1 MKKWILN
8 IVLLLLMFETI
19 QAQDGPVL
27 TFNVPTQNMLQFNR
41 YLINPAFSVVK
52 ENDMHLTLYHRN
64 QWIEFNDSPELYM
77 LTYSG
82 RVGERSG
89 AGIGLYQQNLGIITS
104 FGGVAN
110 YAYQIPLKE
119 NISLAVGFN
128 LAYYTTGVNRNK
140 SVSNEPDPAILE
152 LSNNS
157 LLTLKPGINVTWGSF
172 DVGVY
177 AENLVDYDF
186 KSSGLVE
193 EYSNKTFSGH
203 AMYHHQMKNQSGLF
217 EDGYFRLMMRGRIN
231 EIEDFGIGGSLL
243 VNFPYLGWVQ
253 TGLDDYYGVSF
264 GIGGH
269 LTNKLSLGYTYE
281 RVINDGAVNFGPTHE
296 ITLSFRFP
304 AKSSN
309 QTTRTFDNT
318 KKPIEV
324 VKVET
329 DEEESEEYIEEEE
342 LIATPKKK
350 TSKQNVKEE
359 DKTTS
364 TTTYNKDAEIEKLRM
379 TLDENNIK
387 LLEMIV
393 KDDSI
398 AKLRKEEFEKRIE
411 NMMAYIQ
418 RLENTAPKKEEC
430 NCEET
435 IETTVITETTT
446 TVRKN
451 EKNSAT
457 EESKKDI
464 STILAETKSTSDVDV
479 VKTSTTKTSTTTKD
493 SKNDINS
500 KLSALKSNS
509 NNNQTKTKFTLT
521 DDEIKNYYSKL
532 TTKQRATAKRNYLEV
547 ANQEPG
553 YYIMANVFSDPA
565 LADNFINQLKK
576 LGIKAYYFDNP
587 KNKFRYVYLRKH
599 DNWSDALISYYTN
612 VDNTY
617 FDTIWIMNININKPQ

>member
-8 IVLLLLMFETI
+8 IVLLILMFETI

-52 ENDMHLTLYHRN
+52 ENASHLTLYHRN

-152 LSNNS
+152 LANNS

-203 AMYHHQMKNQSGLF
+203 AMYHHQMNNQSGLF
-217 EDGYFRLMMRGRIN
+217 EDGYFRLMMLGKIN

-253 TGLDDYYGVSF
+253 TGLDDYYGISF
-264 GIGGH
+264 GLGGH

-304 AKSSN
+304 SKSTN

-318 KKPIEV
+318 KKSIET
-324 VKVET
+324 VKVEV
-329 DEEESEEYIEEEE
+329 EEEEYIEEEE
-342 LIATPKKK
+342 VIVIPKEK
-350 TSKQNVKEE
+350 TAKQGVNQDIKP
-359 DKTTS
+359 D
-364 TTTYNKDAEIEKLRM
+364 NKDAEIEKLRM
-379 TLDENNIK
+379 TLDEKNIK
-387 LLEMIV
+387 FLDMIV

-398 AKLRKEEFEKRIE
+398 AKLKKEDYEKRIV

-418 RLENTAPKKEEC
+418 RLENTAQKKEEC

-451 EKNSAT
+451 EKNAAT
-457 EESKKDI
+457 EGSKKDI
-464 STILAETKSTSDVDV
+464 STILAETESASDINV
-479 VKTSTTKTSTTTKD
+479 VKINNKTITSNKEN
-493 SKNDINS
+493 KNDINA
-500 KLSALKSNS
+500 KLSALKPNTN
-509 NNNQTKTKFTLT
+509 NNNQSKTKFTLT
-521 DDEIKNYYSKL
+521 DEEIKNYYSKL
-532 TTKQRATAKRNYLEV
+532 TTKQRTTAKRNYLEV
-547 ANQEPG
+547 ANQDPG
-553 YYIMANVFSDPA
+553 YYIMANVFSDTA
-565 LADNFINQLKK
+565 LADNFMIQLKK

-612 VDNTY
+612 VDNSY

>member
-1 MKKWILN
+1 
-8 IVLLLLMFETI
+8 MFETI

-52 ENDMHLTLYHRN
+52 ENASHLTLYHRN

-152 LSNNS
+152 LANNS

-203 AMYHHQMKNQSGLF
+203 AMYHHQMNNQSGLF
-217 EDGYFRLMMRGRIN
+217 EDGYFRLMMLGKIN

-253 TGLDDYYGVSF
+253 TGLDDYYGISF
-264 GIGGH
+264 GLGGH

-304 AKSSN
+304 SKSTN

-318 KKPIEV
+318 KKSIET
-324 VKVET
+324 VKVEV
-329 DEEESEEYIEEEE
+329 EEEEYIEEEE
-342 LIATPKKK
+342 VIVIPKEK
-350 TSKQNVKEE
+350 TAKQGVNQDIKP
-359 DKTTS
+359 D
-364 TTTYNKDAEIEKLRM
+364 NKDAEIEKLRM
-379 TLDENNIK
+379 TLDEKNIK
-387 LLEMIV
+387 FLDMIV

-398 AKLRKEEFEKRIE
+398 AKLKKEDYEKRIV

-418 RLENTAPKKEEC
+418 RLENTAQKKEEC

-451 EKNSAT
+451 EKNAAT
-457 EESKKDI
+457 EGSKKDI
-464 STILAETKSTSDVDV
+464 STILAESESASDINV
-479 VKTSTTKTSTTTKD
+479 VKINNKTITSNKEN
-493 SKNDINS
+493 KNDINA
-500 KLSALKSNS
+500 KLSALKPNTN
-509 NNNQTKTKFTLT
+509 NNNQSKTKFTLT
-521 DDEIKNYYSKL
+521 DEEIKNYYSKL
-532 TTKQRATAKRNYLEV
+532 TTKQRTTAKRNYLEV
-547 ANQEPG
+547 ANQDPG
-553 YYIMANVFSDPA
+553 YYIMANVFSDTA
-565 LADNFINQLKK
+565 LADNFMIQLKK

-612 VDNTY
+612 VDNSY

>member
-52 ENDMHLTLYHRN
+52 ENASHLTLYHRN

-152 LSNNS
+152 LANNS

-203 AMYHHQMKNQSGLF
+203 AMYHHQMNNQSGLF
-217 EDGYFRLMMRGRIN
+217 EDGYFRLMMLGKIN

-253 TGLDDYYGVSF
+253 TGLDDYYGISF
-264 GIGGH
+264 GLGGH

-304 AKSSN
+304 SKSTN

-318 KKPIEV
+318 KKSIET
-324 VKVET
+324 VKVEV
-329 DEEESEEYIEEEE
+329 EEEEYIEEEE
-342 LIATPKKK
+342 VIVIPKEK
-350 TSKQNVKEE
+350 TAKQGVNQDIKP
-359 DKTTS
+359 D
-364 TTTYNKDAEIEKLRM
+364 NKDAEIEKLRM
-379 TLDENNIK
+379 TLDEKNIK
-387 LLEMIV
+387 FLDMIV

-398 AKLRKEEFEKRIE
+398 AKLKKEDYEKRIV

-418 RLENTAPKKEEC
+418 RLENTAQKKEEC

-451 EKNSAT
+451 EKNAAT
-457 EESKKDI
+457 EGSKKDI
-464 STILAETKSTSDVDV
+464 STILAESESASDINV
-479 VKTSTTKTSTTTKD
+479 VKINNKTITSNKEN
-493 SKNDINS
+493 KNDINA
-500 KLSALKSNS
+500 KLSALKPNTN
-509 NNNQTKTKFTLT
+509 NNNQSKTKFTLT
-521 DDEIKNYYSKL
+521 DEEIKNYYSKL
-532 TTKQRATAKRNYLEV
+532 TTKQRTTAKRNYLEV
-547 ANQEPG
+547 ANQDPG
-553 YYIMANVFSDPA
+553 YYIMANVFSDTA
-565 LADNFINQLKK
+565 LADNFMIQLKK

-612 VDNTY
+612 VDNSY

>member
-1 MKKWILN
+1 
-8 IVLLLLMFETI
+8 MFETI

-52 ENDMHLTLYHRN
+52 ENASHLTLYHRN

-152 LSNNS
+152 LANNS

-203 AMYHHQMKNQSGLF
+203 AMYHHQMNNQSGLF
-217 EDGYFRLMMRGRIN
+217 EDGYFRLMMLGKIN

-253 TGLDDYYGVSF
+253 TGLDDYYGISF
-264 GIGGH
+264 GLGGH

-304 AKSSN
+304 SKSTN

-318 KKPIEV
+318 KKSIET
-324 VKVET
+324 VKVEV
-329 DEEESEEYIEEEE
+329 EEEEYIEEEE
-342 LIATPKKK
+342 VIVIPKEK
-350 TSKQNVKEE
+350 TAKQGVNQDIKP
-359 DKTTS
+359 D
-364 TTTYNKDAEIEKLRM
+364 NKDAEIEKLRM
-379 TLDENNIK
+379 TLDEKNIK
-387 LLEMIV
+387 FLDMIV

-398 AKLRKEEFEKRIE
+398 AKLKKEDYEKRIV

-418 RLENTAPKKEEC
+418 RLENTAQKKEEC

-451 EKNSAT
+451 EKNAAT
-457 EESKKDI
+457 EGSKKDI
-464 STILAETKSTSDVDV
+464 STILAETESASDINV
-479 VKTSTTKTSTTTKD
+479 VKINNKTITSNKEN
-493 SKNDINS
+493 KNDINA
-500 KLSALKSNS
+500 KLSALKPNTN
-509 NNNQTKTKFTLT
+509 NNNQSKTKFTLT
-521 DDEIKNYYSKL
+521 DEEIKNYYSKL
-532 TTKQRATAKRNYLEV
+532 TTKQRTTAKRNYLEV
-547 ANQEPG
+547 ANQDPG
-553 YYIMANVFSDPA
+553 YYIMANVFSDTA
-565 LADNFINQLKK
+565 LADNFMIQLKK

-612 VDNTY
+612 VDNSY